1 MKRIFMR
8 MFAAELSGQRVLL
21 ALLFTLGLTFVAP
34 GLLGS
39 PVLPCPVASVA
50 TYETLGQCT
59 IEGFTFEDFTFSE
72 SQTGGATLLTPSQ
85 ITVNPTFSTP
95 NSVSFQFFGDFS
107 SAADQTEEYI
117 VQYELDPVLPQIVAQ
132 SIDLGPADPV
142 TLIGQFCGNGSL
154 VGAYV
159 AGSPANCSG
168 TNEAGIF
175 PLNLAVTST
184 DGSPQT
190 TPPAQFPLIATD
202 VDTRLVLDL
211 DGLSSTTYFGTNA
224 ELTGVPEPST
234 SLWLAPGM
242 LALFW
247 LRKKWLAN
255 AR

>member
-1 MKRIFMR
+1 MR
-8 MFAAELSGQRVLL
+8 MFTAELSGQRVLL
-21 ALLFTLGLTFVAP
+21 ALLFTLGLTLVAP

-50 TYETLGQCT
+50 TYLTLGQCT

-72 SQTGGATLLTPSQ
+72 SSNASLSPSQ

-95 NSVSFQFFGDFS
+95 SSVSFQFFGAFS
-107 SAADQTEEYI
+107 SVADQTEEYI

-142 TLIGQFCGNGSL
+142 TLIGQFCGNGTL
-154 VGAYV
+154 GAYV

-168 TNEAGIF
+168 TNESGIF
-175 PLNLAVTST
+175 PLNLTVTSS
-184 DGSPQT
+184 DGSSKT
-190 TPPAQFPLIATD
+190 TPPALFPLIATD

-211 DGLSSTTYFGTNA
+211 VGQSSTTYFGTNA

>member
-1 MKRIFMR
+1 MR
-8 MFAAELSGQRVLL
+8 MFTAELSGQRVLL

-59 IEGFTFEDFTFSE
+59 IEGFTFEDFSFNDS
-72 SQTGGATLLTPSQ
+72 STGGATLLAASQ

-95 NSVSFQFFGDFS
+95 NSVSFQFFGNFS
-107 SAADQTEEYI
+107 VSEADQTEEYI

-142 TLIGQFCGNGSL
+142 TLTGQFCGNGTL
-154 VGAYV
+154 VGVYV
-159 AGSPANCSG
+159 AGSPATCSG
-168 TNEAGIF
+168 TNESGIF
-175 PLNLAVTST
+175 PLNLQVTST
-184 DGSPQT
+184 DGSFQT
-190 TPPAQFPLIATD
+190 TSAQFPLIATD
-202 VDTRLVLDL
+202 VDTRLILDL
-211 DGLSSTTYFGTNA
+211 NGQSSTTYFGTNA